1 MEKSKN
7 KVMVGI
13 AIIVFLIGVIIVA
26 VKGFHIDLHYQD
38 CKNIEMNLGQTFES
52 KDIKNIAKEVLG
64 TDDIIVQKVEIYE
77 DAVSITAKDISEE
90 QRNNIVEKINE
101 KYGKEIKAEET
112 TINTVPRMHLRDLA
126 NQYKSPFIIATICIL
141 VYMMIRYYRLKSLK
155 VFIKTVAVVVIAQL
169 ELFAI
174 IAITRIPIG
183 RLTIPMV
190 LTVYMLSLI
199 GCTTYFEK
207 QLEIKKQEK

>member
-1 MEKSKN
+1 
-7 KVMVGI
+7 
-13 AIIVFLIGVIIVA
+13 
-26 VKGFHIDLHYQD
+26 
-38 CKNIEMNLGQTFES
+38 
-52 KDIKNIAKEVLG
+52 
-64 TDDIIVQKVEIYE
+64 
-77 DAVSITAKDISEE
+77 
-90 QRNNIVEKINE
+90 
-101 KYGKEIKAEET
+101 
-112 TINTVPRMHLRDLA
+112 MHLRDLA
-126 NQYKSPFIIATICIL
+126 NEYKSPFIIATICIL

>member
-1 MEKSKN
+1 MKN
-7 KVMVGI
+7 MV
-13 AIIVFLIGVIIVA
+13 
-26 VKGFHIDLHYQD
+26 
-38 CKNIEMNLGQTFES
+38 
-52 KDIKNIAKEVLG
+52 
-64 TDDIIVQKVEIYE
+64 
-77 DAVSITAKDISEE
+77 
-90 QRNNIVEKINE
+90 
-101 KYGKEIKAEET
+101 KEIKAEET